1 MKFAAAVAS
10 IVFAVSGA
18 AAIAAPEGAVD
29 WVYGDGDLPEKW
41 SITNEAYG
49 ACDAGNMQSPI
60 DLDLANTRGEIEFA
74 SSYEET
80 TGELKTGP
88 SKVQVDVAPG
98 MGMISGQHLFS
109 LVQFHF
115 HTPSEHRLHGQRYP
129 LTVHLVHG
137 TATGDF
143 AVLGVMFEEGDENPA
158 LAKILAGIDGG
169 SKNVAVDVRELVP
182 EKIDVYRYMGS
193 LTTPPCTEGVN
204 WHVAD
209 QVLEASPAQLAA
221 FERMLGKSARS
232 MQPLNNRLVL
242 APED

>member
-10 IVFAVSGA
+10 VVFAVSGA

-80 TGELKTGP
+80 IGELKTGP

-98 MGMISGQHLFS
+98 MGMISGQHLFG

-115 HTPSEHRLHGQRYP
+115 HTPSEHRLHGRRYP

-182 EKIDVYRYMGS
+182 ENIDVYRYMGS

-209 QVLEASPAQLAA
+209 QVLKASPAQLAA

>member
-10 IVFAVSGA
+10 IVLAVSGA

-60 DLDLANTRGEIEFA
+60 DLNLANTRGEIEFA

-115 HTPSEHRLHGQRYP
+115 HTPSEHRLHGRRYP

-182 EKIDVYRYMGS
+182 ENIDVYRYMGS

-221 FERMLGKSARS
+221 FERILGQSARS

>member
-182 EKIDVYRYMGS
+182 ENIDVYRYMGS

-221 FERMLGKSARS
+221 FERILGQSARS

>member
-10 IVFAVSGA
+10 IVLAVSGA

-74 SSYEET
+74 SSYDET

-88 SKVQVDVAPG
+88 SKVQVDVEPG

-169 SKNVAVDVRELVP
+169 SQNVAVDVRELVP
-182 EKIDVYRYMGS
+182 ENIDVYRYMGS

-221 FERMLGKSARS
+221 FERILGQSARS

-242 APED
+242 APEG

>member
-158 LAKILAGIDGG
+158 LAKILAGINGG

-182 EKIDVYRYMGS
+182 ENIDVYRYMGS

-221 FERMLGKSARS
+221 FERILGQSARS

>member
-10 IVFAVSGA
+10 IVLAVSGA

-60 DLDLANTRGEIEFA
+60 DLNLANTRGEIEFA
-74 SSYEET
+74 SSYEQT

-115 HTPSEHRLHGQRYP
+115 HTPSEHRLHGRRYP

-182 EKIDVYRYMGS
+182 ENIDVYRYMGS

-221 FERMLGKSARS
+221 FERILGQSARS

>member
-115 HTPSEHRLHGQRYP
+115 HT
-129 LTVHLVHG
+129 G
-137 TATGDF
+137 THPNA
-143 AVLGVMFEEGDENPA
+143 ANA
-158 LAKILAGIDGG
+158 
-169 SKNVAVDVRELVP
+169 
-182 EKIDVYRYMGS
+182 
-193 LTTPPCTEGVN
+193 
-204 WHVAD
+204 AD
-209 QVLEASPAQLAA
+209 CLQL
-221 FERMLGKSARS
+221 
-232 MQPLNNRLVL
+232 
-242 APED
+242 

>member
-1 MKFAAAVAS
+1 MKLAAVAAS
-10 IVFAVSGA
+10 IAFAVSG

-29 WVYGDGDLPEKW
+29 WVYGDGELPEKW

-49 ACDAGNMQSPI
+49 ACDAGSMQSPI
-60 DLDLANTRGEIEFA
+60 DLDLANTRGEIDFS
-74 SSYEET
+74 SSYQET
-80 TGELKTGP
+80 IGKLKTGP
-88 SKVQVDVAPG
+88 SKVQVDVEPG

-129 LTVHLVHG
+129 LTMHLVHG
-137 TATGDF
+137 TAAGDF

-158 LAKILAGIDGG
+158 LAEILAGIDAG
-169 SKNVAVDVRELVP
+169 SKTVAVDVNDLVP
-182 EKIDVYRYMGS
+182 ENIDVYRYMGS

-221 FERMLGKSARS
+221 FEKILGQSARS

>member
-1 MKFAAAVAS
+1 
-10 IVFAVSGA
+10 
-18 AAIAAPEGAVD
+18 VD

-158 LAKILAGIDGG
+158 LARILSGIDGG

-182 EKIDVYRYMGS
+182 ENIDVYRYMGS

-221 FERMLGKSARS
+221 FERILGQSARS

>member
-158 LAKILAGIDGG
+158 LARILSGIDGG

-182 EKIDVYRYMGS
+182 ENIDVYRYMGS

-221 FERMLGKSARS
+221 FKRILGQSARS

>member
-158 LAKILAGIDGG
+158 LARILSGIDGG

-182 EKIDVYRYMGS
+182 ENIDVYRYMGS

-221 FERMLGKSARS
+221 FERILGQSARS

>member
-115 HTPSEHRLHGQRYP
+115 HTPSEHRLHGRRYP

-182 EKIDVYRYMGS
+182 ENIDVYRYMGS

-221 FERMLGKSARS
+221 FERILGQSARS